1 MTPAPFVPLS
11 DGHQIPQLGY
21 GVFKVDPEVAAD
33 VTAQALTAGYRHV
46 DTAKAYGNEDGV
58 GRAIRESGLPR
69 EDVFVTTK
77 LWDEDHAR
85 EDALA
90 AFDASLD
97 RLGLEYVDLYLVHWA
112 KPSQGKHVEAWKTL
126 VELKEQ
132 GRVHSIGVS
141 NYPRPQL
148 QEAIDATGVA
158 PSVHQIELH
167 PYFQQHDL
175 RATHAEHGIVTEAWG
190 PLGQG
195 KQGLLE
201 DPTLVRIAHE
211 HDATPAQVVLA
222 WHLAEGIVALPKSVT
237 PSRIVENLESTQL
250 ELSDEDLASIRA
262 LDRPDGRGGA
272 DPATR

>member
-1 MTPAPFVPLS
+1 MSPAPTLPLS
-11 DGHQIPQLGY
+11 DHHRIPQLGY
-21 GVFKVDPEVAAD
+21 GVFKVDPEVAQD

-46 DTAKAYGNEDGV
+46 DTAAAYRNEEGV
-58 GRAIRESGLPR
+58 GAAIRESGLPR

-77 LWDEDHAR
+77 LWDDAHDHD
-85 EDALA
+85 DALA
-90 AFDASLD
+90 AFDDSLG

-112 KPSQGKHVEAWKTL
+112 KPSQGKHVEAWKAL
-126 VELKEQ
+126 IELQQQ
-132 GRVHSIGVS
+132 GRVRSIGVS

-148 QEAIDATGVA
+148 EEAIEATGVVPA
-158 PSVHQIELH
+158 VHQIELH

-175 RATHAEHGIVTEAWG
+175 RSLHAEHGITTEAWG

-250 ELSDEDLASIRA
+250 ELGEEDLASIRA